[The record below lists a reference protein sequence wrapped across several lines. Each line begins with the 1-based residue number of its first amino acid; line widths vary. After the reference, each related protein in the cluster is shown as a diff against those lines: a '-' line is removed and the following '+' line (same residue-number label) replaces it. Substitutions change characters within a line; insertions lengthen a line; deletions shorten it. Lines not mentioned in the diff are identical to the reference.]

1 MLTVTRATGRR
12 QLRVAL
18 TGHVGAED
26 VQRFARDY
34 QGALRDARWGSGDF
48 DLVID
53 AAAANVQP
61 QDAAIAFE
69 TLIRHA
75 PTKARR
81 IAIILSS
88 QLAALQ
94 AKRLFAE
101 RDGATIFFDRSEAD
115 RWLAAATHDGRP
127 G

>member
-1 MLTVTRATGRR
+1 MLTVTRAMGRR
-12 QLRVAL
+12 QLKIAL
-18 TGHVGAED
+18 AGHVGAED
-26 VQRFARDY
+26 VQCFARDY
-34 QGALRDARWGSGDF
+34 QAALRDAGWGSREF

-53 AAAANVQP
+53 ATAANVQP
-61 QDAAIAFE
+61 QEAAIAFE

-101 RDGATIFFDRSEAD
+101 RDGAAIFFDRIGAD
-115 RWLAAATHDGRP
+115 RWLASATPDGRP
-127 G
+127 D

>member
-1 MLTVTRATGRR
+1 MLTVTRVVDRH
-12 QLRVAL
+12 QLKITL
-18 TGHVGAED
+18 TGHVGAQN
-26 VQRFARDY
+26 VQRFAREY
-34 QGALRDARWGSGDF
+34 HAALRNTGWGSDDF

-53 AAAANVQP
+53 AAAATVQP
-61 QDAAIAFE
+61 QEAAIAFE
-69 TLIRHA
+69 TLIRHS

-101 RDGATIFFDRSEAD
+101 RDGAAIFFDQPAAD
-115 RWLAAATHDGRP
+115 RWLATPVANGHPD
-127 G
+127 

>member
-1 MLTVTRATGRR
+1 MLTVTREVGRR
-12 QLRVAL
+12 QLKIAL
-18 TGHVGAED
+18 AGHVDAED
-26 VQRFARDY
+26 VQCFARDY
-34 QGALRDARWGSGDF
+34 QAALRDTGWVSGGF

-53 AAAANVQP
+53 ATAANVQP
-61 QDAAIAFE
+61 QEAAIAFE

-101 RDGATIFFDRSEAD
+101 RDGAAIFFDRIGAD
-115 RWLAAATHDGRP
+115 RWLASAAPDGRP
-127 G
+127 D